1 MLRLELSSHVLKI
14 PDDALTNELPCFNST
29 RPKSDWLL
37 NTLQTDWLILEYHE
51 KAILNINMLYAQDER
66 LLEQEA

>member
-1 MLRLELSSHVLKI
+1 MAPASHVLKI

-29 RPKSDWLL
+29 RLKSDWLL

-51 KAILNINMLYAQDER
+51 KAILNINMVYAQDER